1 VAGATYSMATS
12 TLALVGVA
20 GGAGTTR
27 TAVEMAVTLA
37 RTDRSVAVLD
47 AAFGTQ
53 GLATYVDGRITD
65 DVTAVVT
72 GDAALPDA
80 LYDAD
85 YDVPGRVAFCPA
97 HAPFE
102 RIARAKT
109 PEAAQRFETAV
120 ADAAGRFDHI
130 LLDVPPVAAN
140 QSVGALTTADRRALV
155 APATQRGRDLL
166 PRQRGRLRDLDAPA
180 DGVVAT
186 RTDAPEAVAVAD
198 ADVELPAG
206 DPVGPGTVDPESPL
220 APPVAAGVET
230 LFDVDLDLTFEEP
243 GLLDRL

>member
-1 VAGATYSMATS
+1 MERS

-27 TAVEMAVTLA
+27 TTVEMAATLA
-37 RTDRSVAVLD
+37 RADRSVAVLD

-53 GLATYVDGRITD
+53 GLATYVDDRIPD
-65 DVTAVVT
+65 DMTAVAT
-72 GDAALPDA
+72 GDTDLGDA

-102 RIARAKT
+102 RLARAKT
-109 PEAAQRFETAV
+109 PEAARAVEAAV
-120 ADAAGRFDHI
+120 ADAAARFDYV

-140 QSVGALTTADRRALV
+140 QAVAVLTTVDQRALV
-155 APATQRGRDLL
+155 APATQRGVDLL

-180 DGVVAT
+180 DAVIAT
-186 RTDAPEAVAVAD
+186 RTEAAD
-198 ADVELPAG
+198 AVTVDDADHELPVG
-206 DPVGPGTVDPESPL
+206 SPVGPTSLDAGSPL
-220 APPVAAGVET
+220 AIPVAAATEA
-230 LFDVDLDLTFEEP
+230 LLDIDLELEFEDP
-243 GLLDRL
+243 GLLDRF

>member
-1 VAGATYSMATS
+1 MTTP

-27 TAVEMAVTLA
+27 TAVEMAATLGRA
-37 RTDRSVAVLD
+37 GRSVAVLD

-53 GLATYVDGRITD
+53 GLATYVAGRITD
-65 DVTAVVT
+65 DATAVAVGEST
-72 GDAALPDA
+72 VEAA

-102 RIARAKT
+102 RLARAKT
-109 PEAAQRFETAV
+109 PESARAVERAV
-120 ADAAGRFDHI
+120 AEADDRFDHV

-140 QSVGALTTADRRALV
+140 QAVSALTTADRRALV
-155 APATQRGRDLL
+155 APATQRGADLL

-180 DGVVAT
+180 DAVVAT
-186 RTDAPEAVAVAD
+186 RADASDAVTLAD
-198 ADVELPAG
+198 ADHELPAC
-206 DPVGPGTVDPESPL
+206 DPVGPATLDPESPL
-220 APPVAAGVET
+220 GPAVAAAVEELLGT
-230 LFDVDLDLTFEEP
+230 ELSLSFEEP
-243 GLLDRL
+243 GLLDRF

>member
-1 VAGATYSMATS
+1 METP

-27 TAVEMAVTLA
+27 TAVEMAATLGRA
-37 RTDRSVAVLD
+37 DRSVAVLD

-53 GLATYVDGRITD
+53 GLATYVRGRITD
-65 DVTAVVT
+65 DVTTVAV
-72 GDAALPDA
+72 GESAFEAA

-102 RIARAKT
+102 RIARAKA
-109 PEAAQRFETAV
+109 PDAAQTLDTV
-120 ADAAGRFDHI
+120 VTDAADRFDHV

-140 QSVGALTTADRRALV
+140 QAVAALTTADRRALV
-155 APATQRGRDLL
+155 APATQRGVDLL

-180 DGVVAT
+180 DAVVAT
-186 RTDAPEAVAVAD
+186 RTDAPDAVSVDD
-198 ADVELPAG
+198 ADHELPAG
-206 DPVGPGTVDPESPL
+206 DPVGPSALDSDSPL
-220 APPVAAGVET
+220 APAIAAAVEA
-230 LFDVDLDLTFEEP
+230 LLDLDLGLEFEES
-243 GLLDRL
+243 GLFDRLS

>member
-1 VAGATYSMATS
+1 MTIS

-27 TAVEMAVTLA
+27 TAVEMAATLGRA
-37 RTDRSVAVLD
+37 GRSVAVLD

-53 GLATYVDGRITD
+53 GLATYVSGRITD
-65 DVTAVVT
+65 DMTAVAV
-72 GDAALPDA
+72 GESSLEAA

-102 RIARAKT
+102 RIARSKT
-109 PEAAQRFETAV
+109 PEAARAVETAV
-120 ADAAGRFDHI
+120 ADAAARFDHI

-140 QSVGALTTADRRALV
+140 QAVAALTTADRRALV
-155 APATQRGRDLL
+155 APATQRGVDLL

-180 DGVVAT
+180 NAVVAT
-186 RTDAPEAVAVAD
+186 RSDGDDAVTVAD
-198 ADVELPAG
+198 ADHALPAG
-206 DPVGPGTVDPESPL
+206 DPVGPSALDPESAL
-220 APPVAAGVET
+220 APAVAAAVES
-230 LFDVDLDLTFEEP
+230 LFETDLALDFADP
-243 GLLDRL
+243 GLLDRF